1 MATLLETKQA
11 ELAEVKAAISAIL
24 TRGQSYQIQDGGA
37 MRMLTRANLKPLQD
51 REAKLELEV
60 QRLERGGITV
70 NYGLVR

>member
-11 ELAEVKAAISAIL
+11 ELAEVKSAISAIL
-24 TRGQSYQIQDGGA
+24 TRGQSYTIQDGGA
-37 MRMLTRANLKPLQD
+37 QRQLTRASLEQLQK